1 MRRLRFLPL
10 LLALLGAAFC
20 FYWGWKRPLPPS
32 GGLWMRVAPLP
43 VPSFRQNDPRWG
55 RDCLGAT
62 DDTLGGQGCAV
73 ASAAMVLAFYGAD
86 TDPQRLN
93 WFLDMHDGYT
103 PEGWL
108 YWERAA
114 EVSPGLAEK
123 AYENRPSYFLID
135 WNLVHGNP
143 VIVRLHLPG
152 RTTHFVV
159 VMGKDGWDY
168 LITDPGAGNA
178 KGVYPLREIGSKIE
192 ALRFYRRLAPAAPSA
207 SMGG

>member
-1 MRRLRFLPL
+1 MRGVKRISL
-10 LLALLGAAFC
+10 LVVLAGAAFC

-32 GGLWMRVAPLP
+32 GGMWFAHRVELP

-55 RDCLGAT
+55 RDPIGAT
-62 DDTLGGQGCAV
+62 RDTLGGQGCAV
-73 ASAAMVLAFYGAD
+73 ASAAMVLASYGAD

-93 WFLDMHDGYT
+93 GWLSANGGYT

-114 EVSPGLAEK
+114 DAVPGTAEK
-123 AYENRPSYFLID
+123 AYENKPSYFLID
-135 WNLVHGNP
+135 WNLRHGNP
-143 VIVRLHLPG
+143 VIIRLHLPG

-159 VMGKDGWDY
+159 IMGKDGWDY

-178 KGVYPLREIGSKIE
+178 KGVYPLKEIGSKIE
-192 ALRFYRRLAPAAPSA
+192 ALRFYHRLAPE
-207 SMGG
+207 